1 VDSELSPQ
9 EGQEHGLSPTEP
21 GATPAGDSASPS
33 PAHSDPGLTQPGAV
47 YPGDAGP
54 PTGGADSGSAQQPT
68 WSGYPGAAGQPTSS
82 AHPGPGQSPPV
93 GYPGVAGQSA
103 GGAYPGSAGRPASP
117 GYYPPAQP
125 PAGSQ
130 PPYPY
135 NPPYPYPGQTPPGSP
150 GGPAGAPNVLWPG
163 APPARPKRRRGL
175 LLALTAA
182 VAVVVGAA
190 ATGVVLLLGK
200 SESPTTMALQ
210 SGQAIAL
217 AKGLT
222 LTGTI
227 AGQNASL
234 AVTRAGTVE
243 GSYSQS
249 GNPVTRI
256 TINDATYIKA
266 PTAFWKSVVIDPLAA
281 QQAGGN
287 WAKALG
293 GAIIMTFDSLTPGQ
307 VAHVLEHV
315 GDNPRV
321 VNTTLGG
328 TKVIKLI
335 AHGTSYYITT
345 STPNR
350 LVRIVGR
357 SGPTPYS
364 FNVTSL
370 TAATISPVFT
380 ILHGDVQG
388 LQGAVDPE
396 AIVDPLQKIRFHSD
410 CNGVSSCTVSSKV
423 SVTDPATPKMWLKM
437 TVDFSGTKNG
447 AAFAS
452 CSDTVPVATGG
463 TVAPACGLH
472 GSVWTGWVN
481 SHTSNFFTWAD
492 PHFETTVNS
501 ASDIVTLQSE
511 LNQQQRA

>member
-9 EGQEHGLSPTEP
+9 EGQDTGLSPTEP
-21 GATPAGDSASPS
+21 GVTPAG
-33 PAHSDPGLTQPGAV
+33 
-47 YPGDAGP
+47 
-54 PTGGADSGSAQQPT
+54 
-68 WSGYPGAAGQPTSS
+68 GYPGAAGD
-82 AHPGPGQSPPV
+82 
-93 GYPGVAGQSA
+93 
-103 GGAYPGSAGRPASP
+103 AYPGSAGRPTGP
-117 GYYPPAQP
+117 GYYPPAP
-125 PAGSQ
+125 PAVGSA

-150 GGPAGAPNVLWPG
+150 GGPGGAPDVPWP
-163 APPARPKRRRGL
+163 AAAPARPARRRGL

-227 AGQNASL
+227 AGQSASL
-234 AVTRAGTVE
+234 AVTKAGTVE

-256 TINDATYIKA
+256 TINDMTYIKA
-266 PTAFWKSVVIDPLAA
+266 PTAFWRSVVINPLAA

-315 GDNPRV
+315 GNNPRV
-321 VNTTLGG
+321 VDTTPGG
-328 TKVIKLI
+328 TKVIKLT

-345 STPNR
+345 SIPNR

-357 SGPTPYS
+357 SGARPIPS
-364 FNVTSL
+364 ASRR
-370 TAATISPVFT
+370 SPRSPS
-380 ILHGDVQG
+380 
-388 LQGAVDPE
+388 A
-396 AIVDPLQKIRFHSD
+396 RS
-410 CNGVSSCTVSSKV
+410 SRSCTVTSRACRALS
-423 SVTDPATPKMWLKM
+423 TRRPA
-437 TVDFSGTKNG
+437 SIR
-447 AAFAS
+447 S
-452 CSDTVPVATGG
+452 RR
-463 TVAPACGLH
+463 
-472 GSVWTGWVN
+472 
-481 SHTSNFFTWAD
+481 
-492 PHFETTVNS
+492 S
-501 ASDIVTLQSE
+501 ASTPTATAGR
-511 LNQQQRA
+511 RARSAAGCRSMIPLPRRCCSR

>member
-1 VDSELSPQ
+1 MDSELSSQ
-9 EGQEHGLSPTEP
+9 EGQDNGLSPTEP
-21 GATPAGDSASPS
+21 GATPAG
-33 PAHSDPGLTQPGAV
+33 
-47 YPGDAGP
+47 
-54 PTGGADSGSAQQPT
+54 
-68 WSGYPGAAGQPTSS
+68 GYPGAAGD
-82 AHPGPGQSPPV
+82 
-93 GYPGVAGQSA
+93 
-103 GGAYPGSAGRPASP
+103 AYPGSAGRPTGP
-117 GYYPPAQP
+117 GYYPPAP
-125 PAGSQ
+125 PAVGSA
-130 PPYPY
+130 PPHPY
-135 NPPYPYPGQTPPGSP
+135 NPPYPYPGQTPPGSAGGP
-150 GGPAGAPNVLWPG
+150 GGDPDVPWPAA
-163 APPARPKRRRGL
+163 APARPTRRRGL

-217 AKGLT
+217 ANGLT

-227 AGQNASL
+227 AGQGASL
-234 AVTRAGTVE
+234 AVTKAGTVE

-256 TINDATYIKA
+256 TINDMTYIKA
-266 PTAFWKSVVIDPLAA
+266 PTAFWRSVVINPLAA

-315 GDNPRV
+315 GNNPRV
-321 VNTTLGG
+321 ADTTLGG
-328 TKVIKLI
+328 TKVIKLT

-350 LVRIVGR
+350 LIRVVGR
-357 SGPTPYS
+357 SGATPYS
-364 FNVTSL
+364 FSVTPL
-370 TAATISPVFT
+370 TAVTIGPVFT

-396 AIVDPLQKIRFHSD
+396 ASVDPLQKIRFHSD
-410 CNGVSSCTVSSKV
+410 CNGMSSCTVSSRV
-423 SVTDPATPKMWLKM
+423 SVNDPATPKMLLKM
-437 TVDFSGTKNG
+437 IVAFSGTKNG

-452 CSDTVPVATGG
+452 CSDTVPAATGG
-463 TVAPACGLH
+463 TVTPACGLH

-492 PHFETTVNS
+492 ARFEPMVNS
-501 ASDIVTLQSE
+501 ASDIVTLQNE
-511 LNQQQRA
+511 LNQQQRT